1 MAYSFARALDA
12 NEFPPYGRDAD
23 GDGDHDHIYPYWKT
37 VLNAIVW
44 RVTRRISCCSHTV
57 RKFRRLIFIAPE
69 RRLPRATGG
78 RKENG

>member
-1 MAYSFARALDA
+1 MAYSSARALDA
-12 NEFPPYGRDAD
+12 NEFRRTAVTPTAME
-23 GDGDHDHIYPYWKT
+23 IMTTSIQYWKT

-69 RRLPRATGG
+69 RRLPRGNW
-78 RKENG
+78 R

>member
-1 MAYSFARALDA
+1 MSSRRTAVTPTAMEIMTTSIR
-12 NEFPPYGRDAD
+12 
-23 GDGDHDHIYPYWKT
+23 YWKI

-69 RRLPRATGG
+69 RRLPRGNW
-78 RKENG
+78 R